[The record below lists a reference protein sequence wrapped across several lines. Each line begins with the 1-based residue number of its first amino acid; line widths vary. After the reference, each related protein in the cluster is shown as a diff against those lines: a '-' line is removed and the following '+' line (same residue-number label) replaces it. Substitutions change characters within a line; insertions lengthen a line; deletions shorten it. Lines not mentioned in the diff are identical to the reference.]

1 MVHKP
6 DGQRPASGEQFRRA
20 VDKIST
26 QALKLVKA
34 VRFRLNELN
43 RELDDAGIPPPFLD
57 QYPGKCVPFAYSKLY
72 GPITQVTVTNINPGL
87 YTLPRKGNIIV
98 SSTQRFHWCRTGA
111 FYCAGN
117 TSSATDI
124 FNPVQQTGGGVLLSS
139 IGFNNTIDF
148 DIELYD
154 RTRSRKLTDAPL
166 PISVFT
172 GGQVVNKSMTQMTT
186 FEPGTE
192 IEPRLFPR
200 RQTSTTPAY
209 VNLVFFG
216 FIEELQ

>member
-20 VDKIST
+20 VDKISN

-72 GPITQVTVTNINPGL
+72 GPIDQVDGTNVNPGL
-87 YTLPRKGNIIV
+87 YTLPRKGNIVV

-111 FYCAGN
+111 FYAAGN

-124 FNPVQQTGGGVLLSS
+124 FNPVQQTGGCSPLTTIGSS
-139 IGFNNTIDF
+139 IDF
-148 DIELYD
+148 EVEMYD
-154 RTRSRKLTDAPL
+154 RTRSRRLTSAPL
-166 PISVFT
+166 PISLFT
-172 GGQVVNKSMTQMTT
+172 GGSVVNKAMPQLTT

-192 IEPRLFPR
+192 VEPRLFVR
-200 RQTSTTPAY
+200 LQGSTTPAY
-209 VNLVFFG
+209 VNLVLFG
-216 FIEELQ
+216 YIEELG